1 MKEVIILTPGPFLK
15 RDYERFGIELLKK
28 NFLIKILDITAWINP
43 RLWQEYSNKVF
54 KCEEYIAVTSENS
67 FLNSISQ
74 INSPIVLDRLA
85 INNKTNWMRKI
96 LREKKSLFVYSNLN
110 LVPESKRN
118 ILQLFKI
125 LFIDLT
131 SPIKLLNKVN
141 KKLQKIKFNLMK
153 SESDIFIAA
162 GVLGSK
168 STKTKNRILAHSMD
182 YDIYLSLKNKKK
194 SDLPPYAVF
203 LEDNMTQD
211 SDYSILNILPPVNE
225 SQYFPTLIKFL
236 KKFEADTGL
245 KVKIAI
251 HPKSSK
257 DFSNLLED
265 FECHKG
271 NTAEIVKDATLVLL
285 HASTSVSY
293 AILFNKPTLFLTSY
307 ELNKSWLGSRI
318 DNLAR
323 VINSKLI
330 NMTSSI
336 NDTFKLDSFLNIDKE
351 KYKNYIDQYLKMPN
365 SLEIPL
371 WDIFTKYISEN
382 FKK

>member
-1 MKEVIILTPGPFLK
+1 
-15 RDYERFGIELLKK
+15 
-28 NFLIKILDITAWINP
+28 
-43 RLWQEYSNKVF
+43 
-54 KCEEYIAVTSENS
+54 
-67 FLNSISQ
+67 
-74 INSPIVLDRLA
+74 
-85 INNKTNWMRKI
+85 
-96 LREKKSLFVYSNLN
+96 
-110 LVPESKRN
+110 
-118 ILQLFKI
+118 
-125 LFIDLT
+125 
-131 SPIKLLNKVN
+131 
-141 KKLQKIKFNLMK
+141 
-153 SESDIFIAA
+153 
-162 GVLGSK
+162 
-168 STKTKNRILAHSMD
+168 
-182 YDIYLSLKNKKK
+182 
-194 SDLPPYAVF
+194 
-203 LEDNMTQD
+203 MTQD
-211 SDYSILNILPPVNE
+211 SDYSIWNVLPPVNE

>member
-1 MKEVIILTPGPFLK
+1 
-15 RDYERFGIELLKK
+15 
-28 NFLIKILDITAWINP
+28 
-43 RLWQEYSNKVF
+43 
-54 KCEEYIAVTSENS
+54 
-67 FLNSISQ
+67 
-74 INSPIVLDRLA
+74 
-85 INNKTNWMRKI
+85 MRKI
-96 LREKKSLFVYSNLN
+96 LRKKKSLFVYSNLN
-110 LVPESKRN
+110 LIPESKKN

-141 KKLQKIKFNLMK
+141 EKLQKIKFNLMQ
-153 SESDIFIAA
+153 SESDIFIT
-162 GVLGSK
+162 GGRSGLK
-168 STKTKNRILAHSMD
+168 STKIKNRILAHSMD

-318 DNLAR
+318 DNFAR

-336 NDTFKLDSFLNIDKE
+336 NDTFKLDSFLNTDKE